1 MVRHSCGGPAIA
13 TGHDPLHQAAAERG
27 QGAHRRAFARLS
39 AGLALL
45 SLGLTPMARAEGQ
58 VQLVCNG
65 TLLESRGQAQRLR
78 PTAQLRTSL
87 NLEAEG
93 SSADGALALLQKRLA
108 NVRSA
113 LQSLGVR
120 ELRVSSPSTW
130 QRSPEA
136 GRPAV
141 VQANLQVS
149 GLVAPGRLQELIRG
163 VGALEGV
170 RLAPVGTEAD
180 PRDDGR
186 VREALLQEAYRDAL
200 QQLQPLA
207 AVLGRRDLQP
217 LEIRVDGQEQPPIA
231 LRAMGADATPPFNPA
246 ELNQP
251 LQRLSLLARF
261 CAR

>member
-1 MVRHSCGGPAIA
+1 M
-13 TGHDPLHQAAAERG
+13 AA
-27 QGAHRRAFARLS
+27 
-39 AGLALL
+39 
-45 SLGLTPMARAEGQ
+45 ARAEGQ

-78 PTAQLRTSL
+78 ATAQLRTSL

-93 SSADGALALLQKRLA
+93 SSADAALALLQQRLA
-108 NVRSA
+108 AVRSA
-113 LQSLGVR
+113 LQALEVR

-130 QRSPEA
+130 QRSAEA
-136 GRPAV
+136 GRPAM
-141 VQANLQVS
+141 VQAALQVS
-149 GLVAPGRLQELIRG
+149 GVVAPSRLQQLIRG
-163 VGALEGV
+163 VGSLAGV

-180 PRDDGR
+180 RRDDSR

-200 QQLQPLA
+200 LQLQPLA

-217 LEIRVDGQEQPPIA
+217 LEIRIDGLEQPPIA
-231 LRAMGADATPPFNPA
+231 LRTVSADATPPFNPA